1 MDWSHAGTV
10 ECSAVPVVQVN
21 SFAAQFEVAGNS
33 SSFAAVSSFFNSV
46 TERHSFATGGS
57 NDHEYWGPPL
67 TMADAIMEVGL
78 TSPSDYITC
87 ANRYA

>member
-1 MDWSHAGTV
+1 MEWSHAGSV
-10 ECSAVPVVQVN
+10 QCSAVPDVQVN
-21 SFAAQFEVAGNS
+21 SFAAQFEAAGNS
-33 SSFAAVSSFFNSV
+33 SSFAAVSSFFNSL

-78 TSPSDYITC
+78 TSPSHYDTC
-87 ANRYA
+87 TKRCA